1 MLYILAACIFLLI
14 IIKMQA
20 SYARDSHIE
29 KQMGDSD
36 EEAWLT
42 TQDFSHPHIYRTEGT
57 RIHKV
62 LHE

>member
-1 MLYILAACIFLLI
+1 MINWYTMLYILAACIFLLI

-36 EEAWLT
+36 EEA
-42 TQDFSHPHIYRTEGT
+42 
-57 RIHKV
+57 
-62 LHE
+62 